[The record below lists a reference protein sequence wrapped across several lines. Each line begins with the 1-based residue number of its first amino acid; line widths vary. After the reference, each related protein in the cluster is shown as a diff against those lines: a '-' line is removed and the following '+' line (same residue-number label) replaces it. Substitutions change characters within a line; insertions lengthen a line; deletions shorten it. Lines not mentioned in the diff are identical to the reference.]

1 MCKLEDKIKAIEK
14 AKAKARAEKLYE
26 DYHRQRPDPMEPGY
40 INNWKNKSTK
50 ERLAVVGSLII
61 QEGPF
66 CGALVL
72 EHIENSRYR
81 IQLPDG
87 TEIVANRAFAIEP
100 QPGLSVAG
108 WYPVE
113 G

>member
-1 MCKLEDKIKAIEK
+1 
-14 AKAKARAEKLYE
+14 
-26 DYHRQRPDPMEPGY
+26 MEPGY
-40 INNWKNKSTK
+40 INEWKNKSTK

-61 QEGPF
+61 QEGSY

-72 EHIENSRYR
+72 EHVEGSRYK

-87 TEIVANRAFAIEP
+87 TEIVANRAMGTEL

-113 G
+113 VHA